1 MGSIKK
7 YAQEI
12 CIITDDQHYTIK
24 FQNED
29 DKWNGLLDIFHKLVD
44 KNKPLKWRSSKKLPR
59 TVYNWKIKLRT
70 DIP

>member
-1 MGSIKK
+1 MHEYMGSIKK

-24 FQNED
+24 FPNED

-44 KNKPLKWRSSKKLPR
+44 KNKPLK
-59 TVYNWKIKLRT
+59 
-70 DIP
+70 